1 MRWVVLL
8 LVASPGACGFAAR
21 PTLAVHA
28 RKAACRAATLRCD
41 TANVAEQPSVDPS
54 VKAIE
59 GVRPPY
65 LLTGYPRPKWR
76 GQKMGWLHKTR
87 SWYLICAAYVLLA
100 WKLPTAWPLSGTGLA
115 FRVIAALASSANI
128 WISDGYHNG
137 DQRGGEGYT
146 PKTETFWLR
155 CDYVGISSVLTS
167 LLWLWS
173 ANFGWVGRL
182 RAIGAASGLATA
194 LIALISAFVVP
205 KAVGHN
211 AVKGIM
217 AFQFVGLLGYL
228 CWYAVALAPVAC
240 LKNSII
246 FWIYAPGLILYVLKR
261 PKNPVFGFHE
271 MFHTS
276 VLAGHVAS
284 MVLDLRNIVSPC
296 AGLCGL

>member
-1 MRWVVLL
+1 MSADHTASIPHVSEFKRVYVWELPVRLYHWINALCILVL
-8 LVASPGACGFAAR
+8 
-21 PTLAVHA
+21 T
-28 RKAACRAATLRCD
+28 
-41 TANVAEQPSVDPS
+41 
-54 VKAIE
+54 
-59 GVRPPY
+59 
-65 LLTGYPRPKWR
+65 LTGI
-76 GQKMGWLHKTR
+76 
-87 SWYLICAAYVLLA
+87 LIAH
-100 WKLPTAWPLSGTGLA
+100 PP
-115 FRVIAALASSANI
+115 ALASTTEASF
-128 WISDGYHNG
+128 GYWFGINRFIHFAFAYLFLFNFAFRIYWG
-137 DQRGGEGYT
+137 FVGNRFADWRNFF
-146 PKTETFWLR
+146 PLR
-155 CDYVGISSVLTS
+155 RAQFRQVVDVLRVDI
-167 LLWLWS
+167 LQ
-173 ANFGWVGRL
+173 AQDKP
-182 RAIGAASGLATA
+182 IM
-194 LIALISAFVVP
+194 
-205 KAVGHN
+205 AVGHN